1 MKWIIMS
8 SYKAFFSVTKP
19 LHYKPHSSIYL
30 ILETFI
36 CQVTRCGFMFDMLAL
51 MFLLPSDCLA
61 LSVFLY
67 VKTCKHEL
75 AVLYLQELH
84 FFGGLNELLLKLG
97 GFLHRLSLGLLKSA
111 GEL

>member
-1 MKWIIMS
+1 MDS
-8 SYKAFFSVTKP
+8 C
-19 LHYKPHSSIYL
+19 L
-30 ILETFI
+30 I
-36 CQVTRCGFMFDMLAL
+36 
-51 MFLLPSDCLA
+51 CLC
-61 LSVFLY
+61 FCME
-67 VKTCKHEL
+67 TCKHEL